1 MLLNCGVGEDS
12 WEFFG
17 LQGDHTSHPEGNQSW
32 IFIGR
37 TDVEAEAPIL
47 WPPDVKSWFNGKDPD
62 AGKDWRQEEKGMTK
76 DETVGWHHRLDG
88 HDCEQALGVGDCQG
102 GLACCS
108 PWGRKDSDMT
118 EQLNWTDSWFP
129 LLYSRNQHN
138 IVKQW
143 YSNKK
148 KNFFL
153 KHSEIPTHSHYECL
167 QFKRLALPNASRNV
181 EQLDLSYSAAGD
193 LKSCSHFENSLAA
206 S

>member
-1 MLLNCGVGEDS
+1 MLKLKLQYFGHLMRRADS
-12 WEFFG
+12 MEKTPMLG
-17 LQGDHTSHPEGNQSW
+17 KTE
-32 IFIGR
+32 
-37 TDVEAEAPIL
+37 
-47 WPPDVKSWFNGKDPD
+47 VKRRRGW
-62 AGKDWRQEEKGMTK
+62 Q
-76 DETVGWHHRLDG
+76 DEMVGWHHRLDG
-88 HDCEQALGVGDCQG
+88 HECEQALGVGDCQG

-148 KNFFL
+148 NFFL
-153 KHSEIPTHSHYECL
+153 KKHSEIPAHTHYECL
-167 QFKRLALPNASRNV
+167 KCKRLALPNANRNV
-181 EQLDLSYSAAGD
+181 EQLDLSYLAAGD
-193 LKSCSHFENSLAA
+193 LKLCSHFENSLAA